1 MIWKA
6 VVFVVHV
13 VLMTKMFVVYV
24 FVPDPIDFDVM
35 VKF

>member
-1 MIWKA
+1 MV

-13 VLMTKMFVVYV
+13 VVMMTTMFVVYV
-24 FVPDPIDFDVM
+24 FVPDSIDFDVM

>member
-13 VLMTKMFVVYV
+13 VLMKKMSVVYV
-24 FVPDPIDFDVM
+24 FGHDSIDFDVM